1 MVPEIDLAWRRG
13 IRPEPPIPVS
23 DWADRHRIL
32 PPTSAEPGR
41 WRTDRTPYLRAVMD
55 ALSTSS
61 PYERVVLMKGAQ
73 AAHADGTKPQ
83 L

>member
-1 MVPEIDLAWRRG
+1 M
-13 IRPEPPIPVS
+13 PVS

-32 PPTSAEPGR
+32 PSTSAEPGR

-61 PYERVVLMKGAQ
+61 HYERVVLMKG
-73 AAHADGTKPQ
+73 PQ
-83 L
+83 TGGSEAGLNWLG